1 MLIFYLEGMSTQQR
15 LKKLQI
21 LRIRRINVIRSI
33 KDILFITLGVA
44 SAAFGLKG
52 FLLPNQF
59 LDGGV
64 MGISLLVNV
73 VTRIDLSVLVIL
85 INLPFVVIA
94 YTQISKMFAF
104 KTLAAIA
111 LLAMVL
117 AIVEFPTIT
126 EDKLLIS
133 VFGGFF
139 LGVGIGL
146 SIRGGSVIDGTEVLA
161 IYSSRKTTLTVGDII
176 LILNIFIFSLAAYIL
191 NIETALYAIL
201 TYLVASKTVD
211 FVVHGIEEYTSVMI
225 VSQKSD
231 EIKEAIITRLGR
243 GVTIL
248 KGKSGYGKNGH
259 QEKEID
265 VIFSVITR
273 LELQRLKTEIA
284 KIDPDAFVVENSV
297 NDIKGGMIKKR
308 PLQEM

>member
-1 MLIFYLEGMSTQQR
+1 MPTHQRHQELQQLR
-15 LKKLQI
+15 L
-21 LRIRRINVIRSI
+21 RRI
-33 KDILFITLGVA
+33 DIWHAIQDAFFISLGVG
-44 SAAFGLKG
+44 SAAFGLNG

-64 MGISLLVNV
+64 MGLSLLGNILFGIELPYLV
-73 VTRIDLSVLVIL
+73 VLF
-85 INLPFVVIA
+85 NLPFVVIA
-94 YTQISKMFAF
+94 YTQVAHKFAIR
-104 KTLAAIA
+104 TLIAIA
-111 LLAMVL
+111 LLAVAL
-117 AIVEFPTIT
+117 AVVEFPIIT
-126 EDKLLIS
+126 HDKLLIS

-161 IYSSRKTTLTVGDII
+161 IYSSRKTTLTVGDVI
-176 LILNIFIFSLAAYIL
+176 LILNIMIFTLAAYVI

-225 VSQKSD
+225 VSEKSD
-231 EIKEAIITRLGR
+231 EIKDAIITKLGR

-248 KGKSGYGKNGH
+248 KGKSGFGKKGH
-259 QEKEID
+259 RSQD
-265 VIFSVITR
+265 VDVVFSVVTR
-273 LELQRLKTEIA
+273 LELQRLKSEII
-284 KIDPDAFVVENSV
+284 KIDPEAFVVENSV

-308 PLQEM
+308 PFRED